1 MKIIRRI
8 FCKHKN
14 LIFVRNIYGDEINQ
28 ISLKHTYRSI
38 WVCEDCGK
46 IIYKGELYEERNYKE
61 KGGNMIE
68 RYLEQHYEPERK
80 KQIINISEEN
90 NVGDIKKIYEV
101 TELLNDF
108 CAETACPDCPIRKAC
123 NKISKDLPIGQGIL
137 EQIKFA
143 YKNGE

>member
-28 ISLKHTYRSI
+28 VSLKHTYRSI

-68 RYLEQHYEPERK
+68 RYLGQHDAPEK
-80 KQIINISEEN
+80 KEQIINISEEN
-90 NVGDIKKIYEV
+90 NIGDINKIYKAI
-101 TELLNDF
+101 ELLNVF
-108 CAETACPDCPIRKAC
+108 CAETACPDCPIRKTC